1 MRNLQTCKI
10 PRKDK
15 NVLVKNALFGHI
27 TCSTKEYNYV
37 KYSGI
42 RNPVCLRLLS
52 FDLFSRG
59 SSSSWPNIR
68 SEPNKLLMFSF
79 RFPFVILRGLCL
91 VKFAGSAGNPDSSGE
106 FAGKPKI
113 KITYLGL
120 SDRNVFLV
128 LQ

>member
-1 MRNLQTCKI
+1 
-10 PRKDK
+10 
-15 NVLVKNALFGHI
+15 
-27 TCSTKEYNYV
+27 
-37 KYSGI
+37 
-42 RNPVCLRLLS
+42 
-52 FDLFSRG
+52 
-59 SSSSWPNIR
+59 
-68 SEPNKLLMFSF
+68 MFSF